1 MKPDNPNTRQI
12 PVNRIIRRYLLYQI
26 PGISILVLLSL
37 FFVYIVEVPV
47 WAVWLLAGAWIV
59 KELMTVPFTWRLYAR
74 PRLSPTELMIDQD
87 GIVLEKLDP
96 DGFVKFHSEIWEA
109 EVNDQDTVIEKG
121 TKVRILEFRGM
132 KLIVEKAG

>member
-1 MKPDNPNTRQI
+1 
-12 PVNRIIRRYLLYQI
+12 
-26 PGISILVLLSL
+26 
-37 FFVYIVEVPV
+37 
-47 WAVWLLAGAWIV
+47 
-59 KELMTVPFTWRLYAR
+59 MTVPFTWRLYAR

>member
-1 MKPDNPNTRQI
+1 MKPDKPNIRHI
-12 PVNRIIRRYLLYQI
+12 PFNRILRRYLLYQI

-37 FFVYIVEVPV
+37 FFVHIVEVPI

-59 KELMTVPFTWRLYAR
+59 KELVTVPFTWRLYSR
-74 PRLSPTELMIDQD
+74 PRLSPTELMIDQE

-96 DGFVKFHSEIWEA
+96 VGFVKFHSEIWEA

-132 KLIVEKAG
+132 KLIVEKTG

>member
-1 MKPDNPNTRQI
+1 MKPDKPIIRHI
-12 PVNRIIRRYLLYQI
+12 PFNRILRRYLLYQI

-37 FFVYIVEVPV
+37 FFVHIVEVPI
-47 WAVWLLAGAWIV
+47 WAVWLLAAAWIV
-59 KELMTVPFTWRLYAR
+59 KELVTVPFTWRLYSR
-74 PRLSPTELMIDQD
+74 PRLSPTELMIDQE

-96 DGFVKFHSEIWEA
+96 VGFVKFHSEIWEA

-121 TKVRILEFRGM
+121 IKVRILEFRGM